1 MKLLAGHRVAVLGTM
16 ADRPLARFLASL
28 GAELGGGIDG
38 ASFVIDD
45 LGLEALAGVAV
56 PDSAVHVSVTP
67 FGSGGPRS
75 GWKGGELVAS
85 AMGGALR
92 VTGEPGL
99 PPVKEA
105 LDACTFHA
113 DMVAASGALAAHYAR
128 GSHGRNQ
135 HMNVAIQQVAFS
147 RNFNGVLVWQFDRKK
162 LVRVGGALAYGKAT
176 VRAIWRLADGWCFHS
191 LMTGRLGAPA
201 NQGLSDWMDAAGLPN
216 PLHGTDWL
224 SYNRSTLPAETR
236 AVWEAAIAA
245 FFLTRTKHDIATE
258 GHRRGIN
265 ACVAN
270 EPADVL
276 ADPHLAARGLFDT
289 ADGLPQRFASFRAG
303 MGSAGDKPVPHPLA
317 GGARGGP
324 VSQPGGSLA
333 AIDPPPTP
341 PASGRGEG
349 SVFRPGPLSGVKVLD
364 FAWALVGSIT
374 TKTLGDLGADV
385 VKIETRTRPDL
396 ARLDVQ
402 VSASQQG
409 NWDDKPWF
417 AHLNSSKR
425 SLALDMKKPEAR
437 ELLNPLIDWADVVVE
452 NFSPGTMK
460 KLGLDYDSLV
470 QRNPGLIM
478 VSGSVFGQTGPMAQ
492 EWGVDGTG
500 GALSGRT
507 FLTGYPDR
515 DPVIPGAVPYGDVI
529 VPYVMA
535 GCVAAALQHRRE
547 TGQGCHIDASMYEI
561 CVQQMRASL
570 AAARRGERPQRSGN
584 ADAAVLMQDVFPAL
598 GDDRWVAISLFAEE
612 ERTKL
617 TAITGPDIAAW
628 TAARADHAIAAQ
640 LQAAGIACGVVQ
652 DCEDMIEHDPQ
663 LAARGALVT
672 LPHPLLGPFGHIATP
687 IRFSRDAFQPYRAPG
702 MGEHAAEIARSLCGL
717 SEARIAELEAAGVFN

>member
-1 MKLLAGHRVAVLGTM
+1 MKPLFGHRVAVLGNM
-16 ADRPLARFLASL
+16 GERALARFLVSL
-28 GAELGGGIDG
+28 GAELGGPVEG

-45 LGLEALAGVAV
+45 IGLEGLKDVSI
-56 PDSAVHVSVTP
+56 PENAVHVSVTA

-75 GWKGGELVAS
+75 GWQGGELVAS

-105 LDACTFHA
+105 GDACTFHA

-128 GSHGRNQ
+128 GSHGKGQ
-135 HMNVAIQQVAFS
+135 HVDVSIQQVAFS
-147 RNFNGVLVWQFDRKK
+147 RNFNGVLVWQFDQRK

-201 NQGLSDWMDAAGLPN
+201 NQALSDWMDEAGVPN
-216 PLHGTDWL
+216 PLAGTDWL

-245 FFLTRTKHDIATE
+245 FFLSRTKHEIAIE
-258 GHRRGIN
+258 GLRRGIN

-276 ADPHLAARGLFDT
+276 ADPQLAARGFFDT
-289 ADGLPQRFASFRAG
+289 ADGLPERFASFRQGTAEV
-303 MGSAGDKPVPHPLA
+303 AAPAVHTGD
-317 GGARGGP
+317 
-324 VSQPGGSLA
+324 
-333 AIDPPPTP
+333 
-341 PASGRGEG
+341 
-349 SVFRPGPLSGVKVLD
+349 RPGPLSGVKVLD

-374 TKTLGDLGADV
+374 TKTLGDLGAEI

-402 VSASQQG
+402 VSASKPG

-417 AHLNSSKR
+417 SHLNTSKR
-425 SLALDMKKPEAR
+425 SLSLNMKKAEAR
-437 ELLNPLIDWADVVVE
+437 ELIDPLIDWADVVVE
-452 NFSPGTMK
+452 NFSPGTMA
-460 KLGLDYDSLV
+460 KLGLDYDSLAA
-470 QRNPGLIM
+470 RNPGIVM

-507 FLTGYPDR
+507 FLTGWADR
-515 DPVIPGAVPYGDVI
+515 DPVIPGAVPFGDVI

-535 GCVAAALQHRRE
+535 AGVAGALQYRRE
-547 TGQGCHIDASMYEI
+547 TGRGCHIDASMYEI
-561 CVQQMRASL
+561 CVQQMRDYLEQAK
-570 AAARRGERPQRSGN
+570 RGERPQRMGN
-584 ADAAVLMQDVFPAL
+584 ADARLFWQEVLPAA
-598 GDDRWVAISLFAEE
+598 GDDRWVAITCPTGADHARLLA
-612 ERTKL
+612 L
-617 TAITGPDIAAW
+617 TGTDIAAW
-628 TAARADHAIAAQ
+628 TAVREDQVIAAQ
-640 LQAAGIACGVVQ
+640 LQAHGIACGVVQ
-652 DCEDMIEHDPQ
+652 DCEDMIERDAQ
-663 LAARGALVT
+663 LIGRGALVT
-672 LPHPLLGPFGHIATP
+672 LDHPLLGPFGHIATP
-687 IRFSRDAFQPYRAPG
+687 IRFSRDAFAPFRAPG
-702 MGEHAAEIARSLCGL
+702 MGEHVHEIARDLCGL
-717 SEARIAELEAAGVFN
+717 SEARIAELDQAGVFQ